1 MTESLGTFKK
11 ERDTKNFWRY
21 SRENEWGRKET
32 QYVPKDVVEKL
43 GDPEEIELLV
53 KATES

>member
-1 MTESLGTFKK
+1 MAESLGIFTK

-32 QYVPKDVVEKL
+32 QYIPKDVVEKL
-43 GDPEEIELLV
+43 GDPDKIELTV
-53 KATES
+53 QPA